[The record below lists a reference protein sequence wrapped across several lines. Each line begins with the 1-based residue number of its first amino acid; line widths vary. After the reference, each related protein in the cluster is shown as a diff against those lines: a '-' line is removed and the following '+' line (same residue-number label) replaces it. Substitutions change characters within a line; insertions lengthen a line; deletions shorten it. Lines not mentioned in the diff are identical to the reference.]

1 MILREFY
8 FREDVSMDSHCKKL
22 WKMGLPCASAQP
34 LLWPMDTVDVPAS
47 RPHAAPTS
55 IVFGA
60 EQAAGAT
67 LVPGYNALAPHI
79 RPVRDPA
86 LSLVA
91 VSGVD
96 PSEPVMVEVPLV
108 LNNTTFTATRA
119 LTGYRIGYAERYVQG
134 NQVEP
139 VERSAALQQV
149 FDTLRQAGV
158 QWVAVD
164 MQRSGDS
171 QQACREIDEL
181 VAGLRLDALVSEDPE
196 AAFHHA
202 LRSGYPT
209 VCETL
214 EDGSR
219 VWFYGARWAG
229 ERVTALVRAYRQ
241 LRP

>member
-1 MILREFY
+1 M
-8 FREDVSMDSHCKKL
+8 
-22 WKMGLPCASAQP
+22 
-34 LLWPMDTVDVPAS
+34 
-47 RPHAAPTS
+47 
-55 IVFGA
+55 
-60 EQAAGAT
+60 
-67 LVPGYNALAPHI
+67 LVPGYNALAPHL

-91 VSGVD
+91 LSGED
-96 PSEPVMVEVPLV
+96 PTEPVMVEVPLV

-119 LTGYRIGYAERYVQG
+119 LTGYRVGYVERYVQG
-134 NQVEP
+134 NH
-139 VERSAALQQV
+139 VERVEHSEALHRV
-149 FDTLRQAGV
+149 FDTLRRAGV

-196 AAFHHA
+196 AAFHNA
-202 LRSGYPT
+202 SRSGYPT

-214 EDGSR
+214 EDGTR

-229 ERVTALVRAYRQ
+229 DRLAALVRAYRQ

>member
-1 MILREFY
+1 
-8 FREDVSMDSHCKKL
+8 MDSHCKKL
-22 WKMGLPCASAQP
+22 WRMGLPCAPAQP
-34 LLWPMDTVDVPAS
+34 LPAPINAADVPAS
-47 RPHAAPTS
+47 PPHAAPTS

-60 EQAAGAT
+60 EQAAGAM
-67 LVPGYNALAPHI
+67 LIPGYNALAPHL

-91 VSGVD
+91 LSGED
-96 PSEPVMVEVPLV
+96 PTEPVMVEVPLV
-108 LNNTTFTATRA
+108 LNNTTFTATQA

-139 VERSAALQQV
+139 VERSAALQRV
-149 FDTLRQAGV
+149 FDTLRHAGV

-181 VAGLRLDALVSEDPE
+181 VAGLRLDALVSEDPH

-202 LRSGYPT
+202 IRGGYPS

-229 ERVTALVRAYRQ
+229 DRLAALVRAYRV

>member
-1 MILREFY
+1 
-8 FREDVSMDSHCKKL
+8 MDSHCKKL
-22 WKMGLPCASAQP
+22 WKIGVPCAPAQP
-34 LLWPMDTVDVPAS
+34 LPPPMNAADVPAS
-47 RPHAAPTS
+47 PPHAAPTS
-55 IVFGA
+55 IVFGT
-60 EQAAGAT
+60 EQAAGAM
-67 LVPGYNALAPHI
+67 LIPGYNALAPHL

-91 VSGVD
+91 LSGED
-96 PSEPVMVEVPLV
+96 PTEPVMVEVPLV

-119 LTGYRIGYAERYVQG
+119 LTGYRVGYVERYVQG
-134 NQVEP
+134 NH
-139 VERSAALQQV
+139 VERVEHSEALHRV
-149 FDTLRQAGV
+149 FDTLRRAGV

-164 MQRSGDS
+164 MQRSGDN
-171 QQACREIDEL
+171 QQACREIDER

-196 AAFHHA
+196 AAFHNA
-202 LRSGYPT
+202 SRSGYPT

-229 ERVTALVRAYRQ
+229 DRLAALVRAYRQ

>member
-1 MILREFY
+1 M
-8 FREDVSMDSHCKKL
+8 
-22 WKMGLPCASAQP
+22 
-34 LLWPMDTVDVPAS
+34 
-47 RPHAAPTS
+47 
-55 IVFGA
+55 
-60 EQAAGAT
+60 
-67 LVPGYNALAPHI
+67 
-79 RPVRDPA
+79 RDPA

-91 VSGVD
+91 ISGVD
-96 PSEPVMVEVPLV
+96 PTEPVMVEVPLV
-108 LNNTTFTATRA
+108 LNNTTFTATQA

-134 NQVEP
+134 NQVEL
-139 VERSAALQQV
+139 VERSAALHRV
-149 FDTLRQAGV
+149 FDTLRHVGV

-181 VAGLRLDALVSEDPE
+181 VAGLRLDALVSEDPH

-202 LRSGYPT
+202 IRGGYPS

-229 ERVTALVRAYRQ
+229 DRLAALARAYRV